1 MKIQYSLNIAF
12 TYSDG
17 RVSLTPVECGRG
29 TRRVSDGLTDA
40 ELTGREVNGVC
51 EYTLVLKGV
60 CEKQLKYADV
70 LVRSA
75 AISDSAKIY
84 NAGFTTNCAACISKY
99 SDMHGQISAGPLLIN
114 GEFILGAALTS
125 ADRFFSYFKVM
136 PGELIIRHSMEDKP
150 LYKGN
155 EYRLER
161 FILGIPGSAE
171 EFIGAYTDITA
182 ARYNITREFLRNGFD
197 PAPTGY
203 CSWSCYYTLVDEEKL
218 FRAEQT
224 LKEKYGQYSPSLV
237 QIDDGW
243 QIKHNFSGYWTVD
256 HKKFPGGLKPL
267 AEKCEKDGMR
277 FGLWLAP
284 LLAAECTG
292 FWEEFP
298 HWKKATQ
305 SGANPYLCAQE
316 KVYALKLDDPD
327 VLEYLAQVFRRARE
341 EYGASYFKLDFMV
354 FALHSLYDREDFVI
368 YHSDYSISVYRRAL
382 RVIRDAAG
390 QDAFLLACGA
400 PLLAG
405 AGIFNGIRIT
415 PDITWGKNKNHPTQW
430 ELIRMCSVSC
440 AMRWFYHDKLFIND
454 PDGLVV
460 RDFDFSD
467 NYDVTYNEARF
478 WATAVALS
486 GGSSLIN
493 EQIEKLGPARSA
505 LYSEIL
511 PPLGIAARPADFF
524 EHPWP
529 SKVYIPLKDGAK
541 LWGIY
546 NYSDVIEDMELK
558 LEGKK
563 LIYDCWG
570 HSVLGVK
577 DSVILKDMMP
587 HSAEV
592 LFACPLPE
600 TAAAVFSDCNLFAG
614 ADLFTSQIQGDSL
627 VIDVS
632 EKLMACPRHGIY
644 VYLPVDVSVIEEA
657 EECASGDWGKL
668 IRIEAQKAGQISL
681 KIIF

>member
-1 MKIQYSLNIAF
+1 MENKYNLNIVF

-17 RVSLTPVECGRG
+17 RVSLLPVESGAGVHRI
-29 TRRVSDGLTDA
+29 SDVLTDA
-40 ELTGREVNGVC
+40 ELTGREINGVC
-51 EYTLVLKGV
+51 EYTLLLKGI

-84 NAGFTTNCAACISKY
+84 NAGFTTNCAACISRY
-99 SDMHGQISAGPLLIN
+99 PDMHGQISAGPLLIN
-114 GEFILGAALTS
+114 GDFILGAALTS

-150 LYKGN
+150 LYQGN

-161 FILGIPGSAE
+161 FILGTPGSAE
-171 EFIGAYTDITA
+171 DFIEAYTDIAA
-182 ARYNITREFLRNGFD
+182 ARYNITREFLRGGFD
-197 PAPTGY
+197 PVPAGY

-218 FRAEQT
+218 FRAERT
-224 LKEKYGQYSPSLV
+224 LMEKYGRYSPSLV

-243 QIKHNFSGYWTVD
+243 QIKHNFSGYWTAD
-256 HKKFPGGLKPL
+256 DKKFPGGLKKL
-267 AEKCEKDGMR
+267 ADKCEKDGMR

-298 HWKKATQ
+298 HWKKAAK
-305 SGANPYLCAQE
+305 SGTNPYLCAQE
-316 KVYALKLDDPD
+316 KVYTLKLDDPG
-327 VLEYLAQVFRRARE
+327 VLEYLASVFRRARE
-341 EYGASYFKLDFMV
+341 EYGAGYFKLDFMV
-354 FALHSLYDREDFVI
+354 FALHSLFDREDFVI
-368 YHSDYSISVYRRAL
+368 YDSDYSIAVYRRAL
-382 RVIRDAAG
+382 QVIRDAVG
-390 QDAFLLACGA
+390 PDAFLLACGA

-405 AGIFNGIRIT
+405 AGIFNGIRIS

-460 RDFDFSD
+460 RDFDFND

-529 SKVYIPLKDGAK
+529 SRVFIPLKDGAR

-558 LEGKK
+558 LEGKQ
-563 LIYDCWG
+563 LIYNCWG
-570 HSVLGVK
+570 HSVLGVR
-577 DSVILKDMMP
+577 DSVTLKDMMP

-592 LFACPLPE
+592 LYSCPLPE

-614 ADLFTSQIQGDSL
+614 ADLFAGQFEGDRL
-627 VIDVS
+627 IIDIS
-632 EKLMACPRHGIY
+632 EKLMACPRRGIY
-644 VYLPVDVSVIEEA
+644 VYLPVNVSIIQEA
-657 EECASGDWGKL
+657 EECASGDWGRL
-668 IRIEAQKAGQISL
+668 VRIEARSAGRISL
-681 KIIF
+681 EII